1 MFDGQGLNA
10 PATSIADMYRG
21 AARGIGRGLIDPYM
35 QSKGFI
41 SQENQIMD
49 VMKDVDISSVDSVS
63 SAFNKIMEIN
73 PQAAAE
79 FRTQVL
85 PLVTAKQNE
94 LLAQAK
100 GTTTPKDR
108 QTKEVGYSYKGVSDP
123 TRTMLV
129 ELVAGKWQPII
140 DPSTNLPYSEDKFAG
155 DSYTGTIPA
164 GWESVEIDGVR
175 TLRPIKGGPADI
187 EIQDAKKAQER
198 AKANLARKAD
208 RVLDIGGEMRDLI
221 DKADADFNAQL
232 WGVVGMTQSKIPGTK
247 SADLDELIKT
257 IIARVGFDELQS
269 MRDASPT
276 GGALGQVSERELDQL
291 NAALGSL
298 GRMQSKEQF
307 LRNLARI
314 EEEYQNILDIASQT
328 GDGSWVP
335 RVGNGDSGS
344 GSGSNSAGI

>member
-1 MFDGQGLNA
+1 MFDGQGLTT
-10 PATSIADMYRG
+10 PANSIADMYRG
-21 AARGIGRGLIDPYM
+21 AARGIGRGLIDPFM

-41 SQENQIMD
+41 SQENQIMN

-79 FRTQVL
+79 FRAQVL

-94 LLAQAK
+94 LLAQSK

-123 TRTMLV
+123 TKTMMV
-129 ELVAGKWQPII
+129 ELVNGRWQPII
-140 DPSTNLPYSEDKFAG
+140 DPSTNLPYAEDKFAG

-187 EIQDAKKAQER
+187 EAVQAKEAEIASNEALAQKSETVLSVAADMRTLIQE
-198 AKANLARKAD
+198 AD
-208 RVLDIGGEMRDLI
+208 
-221 DKADADFNAQL
+221 KDFNSQL
-232 WGVVGMTQSKIPGTK
+232 WGPIGQAQALIAGTR
-247 SADLDELIKT
+247 SADLDAAIET
-257 IIARVGFDELQS
+257 INARVGFDELQA

-276 GGALGQVSERELDQL
+276 GGALGQVSELELKQL

-298 GRMQSKEQF
+298 NRKQSKKQF
-307 LRNLARI
+307 LRNLERV
-314 EEEYQNILDIASQT
+314 ETQYQNILNKIAET
-328 GDGSWVP
+328 GDGTYLPKKV
-335 RVGNGDSGS
+335 
-344 GSGSNSAGI
+344 GSNSGSI

>member
-1 MFDGQGLNA
+1 MFDGQGLTT
-10 PATSIADMYRG
+10 PANSIADMYRG
-21 AARGIGRGLIDPYM
+21 AAKGIGRGLIDPFM

-41 SQENQIMD
+41 SQENQIMN

-79 FRTQVL
+79 FRAQVL

-94 LLAQAK
+94 LLAQSK

-123 TRTMLV
+123 TKTMMV
-129 ELVAGKWQPII
+129 ELVNGRWQPII
-140 DPSTNLPYSEDKFAG
+140 DPSTNLPYAEDKFAG

-187 EIQDAKKAQER
+187 EAVQAKEAEIASNEALAQKSETVLSVAADMRTLIQE
-198 AKANLARKAD
+198 AD
-208 RVLDIGGEMRDLI
+208 
-221 DKADADFNAQL
+221 KDFNSQL
-232 WGVVGMTQSKIPGTK
+232 WGPIGQAQALIAGTR
-247 SADLDELIKT
+247 SADLDAAIET
-257 IIARVGFDELQS
+257 INARVGFDELQA

-276 GGALGQVSERELDQL
+276 GGALGQVSELELKQL

-298 GRMQSKEQF
+298 NRKQSKKQF
-307 LRNLARI
+307 LRNLERV
-314 EEEYQNILDIASQT
+314 ETQYQNILNKIAET
-328 GDGSWVP
+328 GDGTYLPKKV
-335 RVGNGDSGS
+335 
-344 GSGSNSAGI
+344 GSNSGSI

>member
-1 MFDGQGLNA
+1 MFDGQGLTT
-10 PATSIADMYRG
+10 PANSIADMYRG
-21 AARGIGRGLIDPYM
+21 AARGIGKGLIDPFM

-41 SQENQIMD
+41 SQENQIMN

-79 FRTQVL
+79 FRAQVL

-94 LLAQAK
+94 LLAQSK

-123 TRTMLV
+123 TKTMMV
-129 ELVAGKWQPII
+129 ELVNGRWQPII
-140 DPSTNLPYSEDKFAG
+140 DPSTNLPYAEDKFAG

-187 EIQDAKKAQER
+187 EAVQAKEAEIASNEALAQKSETVLSVAADMRTLIQE
-198 AKANLARKAD
+198 AD
-208 RVLDIGGEMRDLI
+208 
-221 DKADADFNAQL
+221 KDFNSQL
-232 WGVVGMTQSKIPGTK
+232 WGPIGQAQALIAGTR
-247 SADLDELIKT
+247 SADLDAAIET
-257 IIARVGFDELQS
+257 INARVGFDELQA

-276 GGALGQVSERELDQL
+276 GGALGQVSELELKQL

-298 GRMQSKEQF
+298 NRKQSKKQF
-307 LRNLARI
+307 LRNLERV
-314 EEEYQNILDIASQT
+314 ETQYQNILNKIAET
-328 GDGSWVP
+328 GDGTYLPKKV
-335 RVGNGDSGS
+335 
-344 GSGSNSAGI
+344 GSNSGSI